1 MTSASITSKDADLI
15 SCHSCHLLCRP
26 AAPQGHRPG
35 QCPRCSATLHLRK
48 PRSIKRTWALLSAA
62 AICYIPANVLP
73 VTKATSLGDVQIDT
87 IMSGVIYFINTGM
100 WPIAIVIF
108 VASILVPLLKIV
120 ILSGLLVSVQR
131 RSIWR
136 SRDRARF
143 YRLTEIIGRW
153 SMVDVYVITISVA
166 LVKMGAVASF
176 EAGPGL
182 VFFAAVVVLTMIAAM
197 SFDPRLIW
205 DK

>member
-100 WPIAIVIF
+100 WPIALVIF

-131 RSIWR
+131 RSIMAFEG
-136 SRDRARF
+136 SHPFLPPDRD
-143 YRLTEIIGRW
+143 YR
-153 SMVDVYVITISVA
+153 A
-166 LVKMGAVASF
+166 LVHGRCLCHYDFSR
-176 EAGPGL
+176 PGQNGGRRF
-182 VFFAAVVVLTMIAAM
+182 V
-197 SFDPRLIW
+197 
-205 DK
+205 